1 MRRPIS
7 DMWRK
12 VAAPPDRDARAC
24 NCALSN
30 VGLALNMERHVCMR
44 DDDNSVAGQGPLVT
58 NHCDI
63 CAADIADTDGG

>member
-1 MRRPIS
+1 
-7 DMWRK
+7 
-12 VAAPPDRDARAC
+12 
-24 NCALSN
+24 
-30 VGLALNMERHVCMR
+30 MR